1 MLNVSLEKR
10 KQKVMK
16 TSNCLDA
23 VHRLFAAAVQQSGIA
38 VQPTKPAKTQGT
50 KGSKAPKTPK
60 APKVQQA
67 SPAKKP
73 RGAWVVK
80 TLAQLTKGNFVKLS
94 TAESKAK
101 IFGYYNGTV
110 VIDKKTGIK
119 AAAIK
124 TTKGVIKIQPE
135 AITAVNVYVKTQR

>member
-1 MLNVSLEKR
+1 MKSNNSLEA
-10 KQKVMK
+10 
-16 TSNCLDA
+16 LF
-23 VHRLFAAAVQQSGIA
+23 RLFAAAVQQSGVA
-38 VQPTKPAKTQGT
+38 VQPAKPAKTRGT
-50 KGSKAPKTPK
+50 KGSKPPKAPK

-80 TLAQLTKGNFVKLS
+80 KLAELAKGNFVKLS

-119 AAAIK
+119 AVAIK
-124 TTKGVIKIQPE
+124 TTKGEVKIQPE

>member
-1 MLNVSLEKR
+1 MKTNNSLEA
-10 KQKVMK
+10 
-16 TSNCLDA
+16 LF
-23 VHRLFAAAVQQSGIA
+23 RLFAAAVQQSGIA

-80 TLAQLTKGNFVKLS
+80 KLAQLTKGNFVKLS

-119 AAAIK
+119 AVSVK
-124 TTKGVIKIQPE
+124 NTNGVINIQPE
-135 AITAVNVYVKTQR
+135 AITAVNVYVKNPR

>member
-1 MLNVSLEKR
+1 MKTNNSLEMLVK
-10 KQKVMK
+10 
-16 TSNCLDA
+16 
-23 VHRLFAAAVQQSGIA
+23 LFAAAVQQSGIA
-38 VQPTKPAKTQGT
+38 VQPTKPAKPAKTQGT
-50 KGSKAPKTPK
+50 KGSKAPK

-73 RGAWVVK
+73 RGTWVVK
-80 TLAQLTKGNFVKLS
+80 KLADLAKGNFVKLS

-119 AAAIK
+119 AVSVK
-124 TTKGVIKIQPE
+124 NTNGVINIQPE
-135 AITAVNVYVKTQR
+135 AITAVNVYVKNPR

>member
-1 MLNVSLEKR
+1 MKTNNSLEA
-10 KQKVMK
+10 
-16 TSNCLDA
+16 LF
-23 VHRLFAAAVQQSGIA
+23 RLFAAAVQQSGIA

-80 TLAQLTKGNFVKLS
+80 KLADLAKGNFVKLS

-119 AAAIK
+119 AVSVK
-124 TTKGVIKIQPE
+124 NTNGVINIQPE